1 MLVTELKAKKYT
13 IQLFSLLN
21 LLYLKVLV
29 VEQPYQSETLK
40 SLKYSLSSH
49 SCMHKLPLIDYLN

>member
-1 MLVTELKAKKYT
+1 MLVTELNAKKDT

-21 LLYLKVLV
+21 LLYIKVLV

-40 SLKYSLSSH
+40 SLKYSLNSH
-49 SCMHKLPLIDYLN
+49 SCMYKLPLTDYLN

>member
-1 MLVTELKAKKYT
+1 MLITELNAKKYT

-21 LLYLKVLV
+21 LLYIKVLA

-40 SLKYSLSSH
+40 SLKYFLSSH
-49 SCMHKLPLIDYLN
+49 SCMYKLPLIDYLN

>member
-1 MLVTELKAKKYT
+1 MLITELNAKTYT

-21 LLYLKVLV
+21 LLYIKFLV

-49 SCMHKLPLIDYLN
+49 S

>member
-49 SCMHKLPLIDYLN
+49 S